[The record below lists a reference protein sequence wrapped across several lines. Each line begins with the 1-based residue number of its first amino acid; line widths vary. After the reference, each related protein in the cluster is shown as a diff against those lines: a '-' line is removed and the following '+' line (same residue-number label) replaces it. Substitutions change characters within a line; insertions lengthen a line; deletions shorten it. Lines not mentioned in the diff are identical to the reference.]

1 MKMDGQK
8 NDALNDQQRKLERYL
23 ERQIAACRQRS
34 KLLAADGRR
43 DEGNFE
49 KIRANVYEIFKT
61 ILSAAEQ
68 AGEQDASA
76 RKQFFLQKVRQ
87 IPASWTAS
95 YETARQ
101 HGDVEQMHIEG
112 IKLDAV
118 REIKDMCLQIW
129 EGPL

>member
-1 MKMDGQK
+1 MDGRK
-8 NDALNDQQRKLERYL
+8 NDALNDRQRKLERYL
-23 ERQIAACRQRS
+23 ESRIAACRQRG
-34 KLLAADGRR
+34 KLLAADGRG

-49 KIRANVYEIFKT
+49 RIRANVYEIFQT
-61 ILSAAEQ
+61 ILSAAER
-68 AGEQDASA
+68 ACEQDASA
-76 RKQFFLQKVRQ
+76 RKRFFLQKLRQ

-95 YETARQ
+95 YEAARQ
-101 HGDVEQMHIEG
+101 HGDVERMHIES